1 MCLWA
6 RRLATEGETSLRNAE
21 IRPRHLL
28 HGTPDGGPRLAYST
42 NSPRTAAC
50 APMLLGRVL
59 LEAMCD
65 DLPDAQAR
73 LEQFDARAAVRG
85 LFVE

>member
-1 MCLWA
+1 MTVADSAFAPVAALSDLLIPA
-6 RRLATEGETSLRNAE
+6 PVGTGLAFDT
-21 IRPRHLL
+21 
-28 HGTPDGGPRLAYST
+28 
-42 NSPRTAAC
+42 AC

-65 DLPDAQAR
+65 GLPDAQAR
-73 LEQFDARAAVRG
+73 LESFDARAAARG